1 MTPAQYPQRNKKAR
15 ISPYWLYAI
24 PGFIGMLF
32 IIVIPLIGNVYLS
45 FTKWSGV
52 GDPKFIGL
60 DNYTRLFADEVF
72 WKSFENTIYLI
83 AAMVVIPTII
93 GLILAAVLFDYI
105 AKHFNGKVATFL
117 RATYYIPQILPI
129 SVAGILWAWIFS
141 PNTGALNQ
149 ILRSMG
155 LESMTRNWLGDP
167 STAMYA
173 VMLVMVWVQI
183 GYPVVIFMA
192 AMSRIDL
199 ELYEAADLD
208 GAGWWRRFQAITV
221 PMIRPEIFV
230 ISLTCTIA
238 ALKSFAPVYTL
249 TQGGPENA
257 TNVPSY
263 FAYQNFFT
271 KGNVGYGAS
280 ISTVLTILILI
291 IAAVMI
297 AYQFKTE
304 KDS

>member
-1 MTPAQYPQRNKKAR
+1 MTAREYPRKKKTR
-15 ISPYWLYAI
+15 ISPYWIYSV
-24 PGFIGMLF
+24 PGFIGMAF
-32 IIVIPLIGNVYLS
+32 IIVIPIFANVALS
-45 FTKWSGV
+45 FTKWSGNGTPEV
-52 GDPKFIGL
+52 IGFA
-60 DNYTRLFADEVF
+60 NYKRLFEDEVF
-72 WKSFENTIYLI
+72 WTSFENTIYLI
-83 AAMVVIPTII
+83 IAMVVIPTVL
-93 GLILAAVLFDYI
+93 GLIIAATLFDYI
-105 AKHFNGKVATFL
+105 GKHFDGKVSSFL

-129 SVAGILWAWIFS
+129 SVAGILWSWIFN
-141 PNTGALNQ
+141 PTTGALNS
-149 ILRSMG
+149 ILTQMG
-155 LESMTRNWLGDP
+155 LESWTRNWLGDP

-199 ELYEAADLD
+199 ELFEAAEID

-221 PMIRPEIFV
+221 PMIRPEVFV

-249 TQGGPENA
+249 TQGGPENS

-271 KGNVGYGAS
+271 KASVGYGS
-280 ISTVLTILILI
+280 TISTVLLVLILV
-291 IAAVMI
+291 IAAIMI
-297 AYQFKTE
+297 FVQSRTE
-304 KDS
+304 KDV